1 MWFNC
6 SRIGMCGTVCV
17 SVSVCA
23 LVPCNCSV
31 TLPSFLLFSNPS
43 CMGQH
48 MERASIWAPSPAY
61 LLDTQVGMTHS
72 SPLSTPPASFFVTF
86 FYPPC
91 ELSALCVCNM
101 AWSSSWN
108 TSYMWE
114 MLSVLSC
121 IAALCCV
128 SIWSTGLGPFGWVC
142 VSPSIPYII
151 LWLCTM
157 GLSVD
162 LCASHCRFFSDW
174 TGVLSN
180 ETSRPRFTF
189 PDVLLLKHSLVADFE
204 EPCQTPWLWCW
215 LMTWGQQ
222 GTKGGQLHY

>member
-1 MWFNC
+1 MFSIHHSWICICMCVFSTPGCFVLSGKVSQKHWNTASMWFNC
-6 SRIGMCGTVCV
+6 SRTGMCGAVCV
-17 SVSVCA
+17 SVSVCE

-61 LLDTQVGMTHS
+61 LLDTQVGTTHS
-72 SPLSTPPASFFVTF
+72 SPLSTPLASFFVTF

-91 ELSALCVCNM
+91 ELSALCVCNV

-108 TSYMWE
+108 NSHMWE

-128 SIWSTGLGPFGWVC
+128 TIWSTGLGRFG
-142 VSPSIPYII
+142 
-151 LWLCTM
+151 
-157 GLSVD
+157 
-162 LCASHCRFFSDW
+162 
-174 TGVLSN
+174 
-180 ETSRPRFTF
+180 
-189 PDVLLLKHSLVADFE
+189 
-204 EPCQTPWLWCW
+204 
-215 LMTWGQQ
+215 
-222 GTKGGQLHY
+222 